1 MDAMCAARDAI
12 MARTAGYDWYWI
24 ILYLLIIALF
34 LFTAHQTYYKYI
46 LPRLNPNFVPNREF
60 IKKNSDMELPFP
72 FPGPS
77 GPDKPSDNPDDPNFD
92 PGQLAELMFFCVKWC
107 PHCKKAEPEWNKL
120 VKKFDGKKI
129 NKSTVFF
136 KKIDCEDSEALADQY
151 KIQGYPTIKL
161 EKGDQIIEYN
171 AKPNAETL
179 EEFLRSQL

>member
-1 MDAMCAARDAI
+1 M
-12 MARTAGYDWYWI
+12 
-24 ILYLLIIALF
+24 
-34 LFTAHQTYYKYI
+34 
-46 LPRLNPNFVPNREF
+46 
-60 IKKNSDMELPFP
+60 
-72 FPGPS
+72 
-77 GPDKPSDNPDDPNFD
+77 PDHDPDNPDID
-92 PGQLAELMFFCVKWC
+92 PGELAELMFFCVKWC

>member
-72 FPGPS
+72 FPG
-77 GPDKPSDNPDDPNFD
+77 GPDMPDHDPDNPDID
-92 PGQLAELMFFCVKWC
+92 PGELAELMFFCVKWC

-120 VKKFDGKKI
+120 VKKFDGKKV
-129 NKSTVFF
+129 NKSTIFF